1 MVSAASTAPHR
12 VRPAELA
19 RLLGVSRQSVHE
31 LIGRAV
37 IPRDADGRVDVEI
50 AKLAIAN
57 RVHPSGKTAAALS
70 AAPGHAAPVAA
81 VAASGAPGTAAAPAA
96 NDDAAATSYH
106 VAKTL
111 REAAEARIAQLK
123 LAELRGDLIRVDAVR
138 AEWARILAGLREAF
152 LQMPARVVPLLVS
165 AADAQAMDELLRD
178 EISLV
183 LRTVSQGE
191 AV

>member
-81 VAASGAPGTAAAPAA
+81 VAAPGAAAAAPA

>member
-1 MVSAASTAPHR
+1 MGSAALTAPHR

-31 LIGRAV
+31 LIKRGV
-37 IPRDADGRVDVEI
+37 VPSEADGLVDVEL

-57 RVHPSGKTAAALS
+57 RVHPSGKTAAALTS
-70 AAPGHAAPVAA
+70 PSHTAPGAAVVPPVAPGAAPPQ
-81 VAASGAPGTAAAPAA
+81 AA

-123 LAELRGDLIRVDAVR
+123 LAELRGDLIRADTVR
-138 AEWARILAGLREAF
+138 AEWARVLAGLREAF
-152 LQMPARVVPLLVS
+152 LQMPARIVPLLVS
-165 AADAQAMDELLRD
+165 AADAPAMDELLRD
-178 EISLV
+178 EINLV
-183 LRTVSQGE
+183 LRTVSEGSGT
-191 AV
+191 